1 MYVSLQLSL
10 CAELGFFLDGTFLSN
25 NSIVLLS
32 GIGEGSNALFC
43 LTDRTQCC
51 TTEAGDARG
60 GWRFPNSSITSD
72 NANLSFYAIRGYSS
86 IRLNRRSAAVAPTGI
101 YVGRLPDEATGSGK
115 NLYIGV
121 YDDAGEGELRMHAL
135 FVKIM
140 L

>member
-1 MYVSLQLSL
+1 MSHCNSL
-10 CAELGFFLDGTFLSN
+10 CADRGFFLDGTFLSN

-32 GIGEGSNALFC
+32 DIGEGSNALFC

-60 GWRFPNSSITSD
+60 SWRFPNGPSVTRD
-72 NANLSFYAIRGYSS
+72 NANLDFYAIRGYSS
-86 IRLNRRSAAVAPTGI
+86 IHLNRRSDALAPTGI
-101 YVGRLPDEATGSGK
+101 YICRLPDEETGSGR
-115 NLYIGV
+115 NLSIGV
-121 YDDAGEGELRMHAL
+121 YDDASKGVLGMHVL